1 MMFRK
6 LGFVVS
12 MCGALIAAA
21 AVSAEDKTPAKVTA
35 AKPVLESAQLN
46 IVEPAA
52 KNGEFETLVTALR
65 EAGLVDT
72 LEGKGPFTVFAPTD
86 KAFAKLPK
94 GTLDSLLRPENK
106 AKLAAILKY
115 HVVAGKVLGA
125 DAAKLKSAETLDGE
139 SIRISTEGKQV
150 MINNAKVTQ
159 ADIQCTNGVI
169 HVIDTVLMP
178 KE

>member
-46 IVEPAA
+46 IVKTAA
-52 KNGEFETLVTALR
+52 KNGEFKTLVTALR

-94 GTLDSLLRPENK
+94 GTLDSLLKPENK

-115 HVVAGKVLGA
+115 HVVAGKVLAA

-139 SIRISTEGKQV
+139 PIRISTERKQV